1 MILKVLFNINGSM
14 ILSGA
19 MKLEKICKSADC
31 SHRGVISQIPN
42 VFFDTQTDCSELAVL
57 L

>member
-1 MILKVLFNINGSM
+1 MIIKILFNVNGSM

-19 MKLEKICKSADC
+19 MKLEKICKSANC
-31 SHRGVISQIPN
+31 SHRGVISEIPN
-42 VFFDTQTDCSELAVL
+42 VFFDTQTARSELAAL